1 MGGLQTAHSSVVGD
15 ALKVGFQ
22 NFVDQSATLTATSG
36 TPSTGQ
42 FRSSIIGRASI
53 PDLANDLRVSFGNE
67 RIMTQSAVLL
77 QNEFGANGEPVYAVL
92 NDDRGLIRF
101 VGNWTPSSLLEG
113 ASIISNTSG
122 SYLEVTFYGTGL
134 NILALPHSTG
144 HVVALYVDNN
154 LITSNI
160 FPPISYSSVLTS
172 RSCAAIQVV
181 PVTSNLSLGLHTL
194 RLVTSGGPNF
204 YVSGIEVIGGNTVNI
219 NAGNAYIQGQK
230 VTKSTTSSI
239 TYSTGVTGTKGGRV
253 VRYLNAD
260 GTVSQE
266 FTAANASAAYLA
278 SANHTN
284 EDVARPYHWREF
296 GCGRSDDFSTLPASG
311 SNSAAFTLDDGTT
324 TLVGSG
330 VLSSG
335 NGFSVEGIYTFTHT
349 NFITFTFV
357 GTGIDIDWIDNS
369 ATRYS
374 TITIDGSSVGT
385 TPVGLQTRKI
395 QKLASGLAY
404 GTHTVS
410 IQSALSGN
418 GTSAILKFIVYQPKK
433 PAIPTTAVE
442 LCDYN
447 VMGTFVAPTGN
458 AYFIPAA
465 GVLRKLSLREYV
477 YVGTWTSPTTQ
488 VTAFNSGFN
497 LYTTAVGDPVA
508 KTGTYFSYTFFGTGF
523 DFKFINGSSS
533 ATTIQIAV
541 DSSSNLSSYTTGFY
555 GSNIVSF
562 TASTGRAVTNT
573 TSGSLGG
580 VYVSGLALGLHTIT
594 VAYISGSALYAD
606 AIDIITPTHSHKS
619 NLVADLQNT
628 LTVGSNSLMDSR
640 KTSMIKEV
648 LPAQKAWAQ
657 AIGIANPTSISTTS
671 TSYVPMP
678 DMSLTLKTNGGS
690 IEIEAEACVSFS
702 ASGNY
707 VVFGIHMDGVLV
719 SNNQILQAAAS
730 GTLSTFLKT
739 IVPAAAGVHKIDLYW
754 KTPGSVAASAYH
766 DANGG
771 RVLTAK
777 EL

>member
-22 NFVDQSATLTATSG
+22 NFVDQSATLTATTG

-67 RIMTQSAVLL
+67 RISTQGLVHL

-134 NILALPHSTG
+134 NLLALPHSTG

-160 FPPISYSSVLTS
+160 FSPISYSSVLAS

-219 NAGNAYIQGQK
+219 NAGTAYIQGQK
-230 VTKSTTSSI
+230 VTKATSSSI
-239 TYSTGVTGTKGGRV
+239 AYNTGVTGTKGGRI

-260 GTVSQE
+260 GNVSQA
-266 FTAANASAAYLA
+266 FTAVDASAAYLA
-278 SANHTN
+278 LADHTN
-284 EDVARPYHWREF
+284 EEIVRTYNFREL
-296 GCGRSDDFSTLPASG
+296 GCGRSDLLDFSSFTTNRTAI
-311 SNSAAFTLDDGTT
+311 FTLDDGTT
-324 TLVGSG
+324 TLVSDNAFDPTSNG
-330 VLSSG
+330 VANLMAYAT
-335 NGFSVEGIYTFTHT
+335 GFIV
-349 NFITFTFV
+349 FTFV
-357 GTGIDIDWIDNS
+357 GTGIDFNHS
-369 ATRYS
+369 SNVNPTAYTLS
-374 TITIDGSSVGT
+374 IDGVSLGT
-385 TPVGLQTRKI
+385 VNAPGVAKRFT
-395 QKLASGLAY
+395 QKVVSGLPY
-404 GTHTVS
+404 GTHTVKL
-410 IQSALSGN
+410 AANSGN
-418 GTSAILKFIVYQPKK
+418 GTTGIVSFAVYQPKK
-433 PAIPTTAVE
+433 PTIPTTAVE

-447 VMGTFVAPTGN
+447 VMGNFVAPTGN
-458 AYFIPAA
+458 AYFIPAP

-477 YVGTWTSPTTQ
+477 YVGAWNSPTAQ
-488 VTAFNSGFN
+488 VSAFNSGFN
-497 LYTTAVGDPVA
+497 LYTTTVGDPVA
-508 KTGTYFSYTFFGTGF
+508 KTGTYFSYTFFGNGF

-533 ATTIQIAV
+533 STTIQIAV
-541 DSSSNLSSYTTGFY
+541 DGSSNLASFTTGFY
-555 GSNIVSF
+555 GSNVASF

-580 VYVSGLALGLHTIT
+580 VYVNGLSLGPHTIT

-606 AIDIITPTHSHKS
+606 TIDVITPIHSHKS
-619 NLVADLQNT
+619 NLFADLQNT

-640 KTSMIKEV
+640 KTSMIKESI
-648 LPAQKAWAQ
+648 PAQKAWAQ
-657 AIGIANPTSISTTS
+657 AIGVSNPTSISTTS
-671 TSYVPMP
+671 TSYVPMS

-719 SNNQILQAAAS
+719 SNNQILQAAANS
-730 GTLSTFLKT
+730 TLSTFLKT

-754 KTPGSVAASAYH
+754 KTPGGVAASAYH